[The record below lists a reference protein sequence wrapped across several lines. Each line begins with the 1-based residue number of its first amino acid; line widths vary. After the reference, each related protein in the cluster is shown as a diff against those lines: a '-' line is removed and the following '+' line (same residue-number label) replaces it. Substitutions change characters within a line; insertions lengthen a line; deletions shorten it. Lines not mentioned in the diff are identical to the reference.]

1 MTPAAPIADASSRRV
16 VDPCRDEAV
25 EVRSG
30 PVEDSKGRVA
40 RSDEECRH
48 LYGFVEDIVQRSLGA
63 DRDIRFDKVPK
74 AILSVSDSGH
84 GHLAVTVSHGAQLST
99 AVPLPLP
106 SQLVQIPDI

>member
-1 MTPAAPIADASSRRV
+1 MSSIPVVMRRSRC
-16 VDPCRDEAV
+16 DP
-25 EVRSG
+25 VRSRI
-30 PVEDSKGRVA
+30 PRGRVA

-99 AVPLPLP
+99 AVPLPLR
-106 SQLVQIPDI
+106 SQLVQISDI